1 MEVTILFSILIIG
14 SLTAY
19 MTEAILVASGLV
31 KQNKNRERA
40 LRAIAYLM
48 IAGYALY
55 IIKLLLWH
63 M

>member
-1 MEVTILFSILIIG
+1 
-14 SLTAY
+14 